1 MTSPL
6 EIAANAVMTVSIIL
20 SGRNN
25 VHSWWLG
32 VIGCSLFAA
41 LFYSTRLYADV
52 TLQVFF
58 IVTCL
63 IGWWRWLR
71 GASGTPLPIT
81 HARPRALVWMCLV
94 GLAATA
100 GYGLLLQAYTNAY
113 APFIDSAVLMFSVIA
128 QLLLMGRRLQT
139 WQFWLFVN
147 TIAVPLYASRGLYL
161 TAVLY
166 GVYWI
171 NALASWFFWRR
182 KMRETQQWPPTA
194 P

>member
-1 MTSPL
+1 
-6 EIAANAVMTVSIIL
+6 MTVSIIL

-41 LFYSTRLYADV
+41 LFYQAQLYADV
-52 TLQVFF
+52 TLQLFF

-63 IGWWRWLR
+63 VGWWRWLR
-71 GASGTPLPIT
+71 GDSGAPLPIT
-81 HARPRALVWMCLV
+81 RVRPQAL
-94 GLAATA
+94 LAMSAAAAVATA
-100 GYGLLLQAYTNAY
+100 VYGLLLQRYTNAY

-139 WQFWLFVN
+139 WQFWLLVN
-147 TIAVPLYASRGLYL
+147 TVAVPLYASRGLYL

-166 GVYWI
+166 AVYWI

-182 KMRETQQWPPTA
+182 KMLDG
-194 P
+194 

>member
-1 MTSPL
+1 
-6 EIAANAVMTVSIIL
+6 MTVSIIL

-52 TLQVFF
+52 TLQLFF
-58 IVTCL
+58 IATCL

-71 GASGTPLPIT
+71 GDSGAPLPISR
-81 HARPRALVWMCLV
+81 ARPRALLWMGGA
-94 GLAATA
+94 GLLASAA
-100 GYGLLLQAYTNAY
+100 YGLLLQAYTNAY

-139 WQFWLFVN
+139 WAFWLFVN
-147 TIAVPLYASRGLYL
+147 TVAVPLYASRGLYL

-182 KMRETQQWPPTA
+182 QLHAAQAAEPS
-194 P
+194 